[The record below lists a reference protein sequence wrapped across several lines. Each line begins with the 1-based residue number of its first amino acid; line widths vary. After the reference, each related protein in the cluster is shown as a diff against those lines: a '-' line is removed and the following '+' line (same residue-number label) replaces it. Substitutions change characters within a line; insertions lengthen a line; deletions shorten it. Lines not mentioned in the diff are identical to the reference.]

1 MSLLPPAWRRSALA
15 LSVLVLGAGIA
26 SGCAGPT
33 SVTEQAATGRYD
45 VAARMD
51 PLTLNPPAL
60 GTLTFS
66 VTSNDNGKIKP
77 VTEFES
83 IDDALIHTI
92 ILHKDLLFFR
102 HSFTDNLL
110 QDSASVSA
118 SFPRTGTYNLWTYY
132 KPVKEPVQVYT
143 MTITTGD
150 PSPAPQLSEDY
161 TRPKTAYG
169 VGVTL
174 IHGAGDWKAGQ
185 PVQFA
190 FRATE
195 RGYPL
200 ADIWPYLGAPGHLWI
215 VDDASRGTPVL
226 AHEVGAAGTVILAG
240 GTPGRGTSENSV
252 GQFPNSGQIGGSDQ
266 KLTAPQATS
275 APPTYAPDIASALAD
290 ITAQPVSTLLPVQQ
304 TPQSAILGTPDV
316 RPAVGYG
323 PVVAFTHTF
332 PHPGLYKM
340 WLEIQYDGRVIT
352 TDFVVPVK

>member
-1 MSLLPPAWRRSALA
+1 MSLLPLAWRRSALA
-15 LSVLVLGAGIA
+15 LLVLVLSAGLA

-45 VAARMD
+45 VATRMD
-51 PLTLNPPAL
+51 PLTLNPPTL

-66 VTSNDNGKIKP
+66 VTSNYNGKTKP
-77 VTEFES
+77 VTEFEP

-102 HSFTDNLL
+102 HSFADNLL
-110 QDSASVSA
+110 LDSASVPA

-132 KPVKEPVQVYT
+132 KPVKQPVQVYT

-161 TRPKTAYG
+161 TRQKTSYG

-195 RGYPL
+195 RGYPVANL
-200 ADIWPYLGAPGHLWI
+200 WPYLGAPGHLWI
-215 VDDASRGTPVL
+215 VDDVSGGTPVL
-226 AHEVGAAGTVILAG
+226 AHEVGAAATLVLAG
-240 GTPGRGTSENSV
+240 GTPGTGSSENTV

-266 KLTAPQATS
+266 KLSAPQATS
-275 APPTYAPDIASALAD
+275 GPPTYVPNIASALAS
-290 ITAQPVSTLLPVQQ
+290 ITAAPVSTLLPVQQ
-304 TPQSAILGTPDV
+304 TPQSSILGTPEV

-332 PHPGLYKM
+332 PHLGLYKM
-340 WLEIQYDGRVIT
+340 WLEIETGGRVIT
-352 TDFVVPVK
+352 IDFVVPVK